1 MQDKGAMG
9 KGRFQFQ
16 IRMVLRGNTEA
27 ETEERG
33 ESHVNM
39 WGKSLPSK
47 LHSECKGPGARMC
60 LAGFKNN

>member
-16 IRMVLRGNTEA
+16 IRVVIRGNTEA
-27 ETEERG
+27 ETEWRG

-39 WGKSLPSK
+39 WGEKPPK
-47 LHSECKGPGARMC
+47 QGAQ
-60 LAGFKNN
+60 